1 MTIVVTWYIAK
12 SISFKV
18 KHGYL
23 KLCSSAIYHLTI
35 LIDCLICNQSC
46 GLLRESI
53 NKDSIVER
61 HPKYIKKSIETDRQT
76 DRQTGRQ
83 NERQIDR

>member
-12 SISFKV
+12 AISFKV

-46 GLLRESI
+46 GLLNTS
-53 NKDSIVER
+53 ER
-61 HPKYIKKSIETDRQT
+61 KH
-76 DRQTGRQ
+76 
-83 NERQIDR
+83 